1 MLTLKHALTACVED
15 TKYVDGFFSLWTLHP
30 TYAKKQRISV
40 IYLLFQYV
48 FYIFFPAGHVQVLRS
63 LSSSQCDTSSPT
75 CSLGWTYS
83 IQKFW
88 MFTRTL
94 ILVDISCSALGWRC
108 AIASAGSKEMKR
120 HRHKNGGRHRWR
132 LFFSVPNP
140 STERS
145 PFHFWAAKALQNF
158 TAGQPFS

>member
-15 TKYVDGFFSLWTLHP
+15 TKYVDELFFFVNFTPNLC
-30 TYAKKQRISV
+30 KKQRISV
-40 IYLLFQYV
+40 IYLLFHHV

-94 ILVDISCSALGWRC
+94 ILVDLSCSALGWRC

-140 STERS
+140 STEWS